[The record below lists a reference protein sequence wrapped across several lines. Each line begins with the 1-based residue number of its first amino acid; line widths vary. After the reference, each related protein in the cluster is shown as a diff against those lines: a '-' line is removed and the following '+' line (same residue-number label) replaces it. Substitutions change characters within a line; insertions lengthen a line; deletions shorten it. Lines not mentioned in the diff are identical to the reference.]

1 MRPLRVSRSVSF
13 RFTSLTMWLALG
25 LLALSGRDTI
35 AQRPGQLLRRVA
47 ADAGSADAPL
57 LFCVGVHIEPFGA
70 EPSAIVGNAPR
81 PSFAPSRPDYNNRPF
96 FEKHVE
102 DLRLLVALVEKHGG
116 KLTVQA
122 QTPFTRAAAE
132 SGLTLFAD
140 LEKRGHEVA
149 LHFHEDAH
157 LGRGCDALPVEKWA
171 AVMKEE
177 IDWLKKAGATRV
189 RYWSG
194 GNLYA
199 NVLEAASRVGLDVM
213 SDYKNP
219 RTQNSDERLMGVAPW
234 RPSAGPR
241 ESDVAAFAKHSPS
254 GKIVYLPDGIFGRV
268 DFNSM
273 RRAMGTGGDYAYFDS
288 LTDGLERSLRAA
300 RKDRMNVFHITVH
313 AGEFR
318 GGPFGQPFA
327 VIDRWLTEI
336 VDPLV
341 KAGKIK
347 WATFSQMADGYA
359 KWEKANPGVDPR
371 SGKDVTPA
379 KVSPARNAAPPTF
392 FAVHCEAH
400 SANPPMWDAL
410 TRFVDMADGYGA
422 KLTLMFNPQ
431 WVEFIVPDK
440 SRFERVKAWQKNG
453 HEVALHYHTIRHNG
467 WCGYT
472 NRSEWKATPRYR
484 GTVADMMKL
493 LQQLAAPDRIVT
505 ACCGIDVSSTE
516 PPRSASADAIVDATD
531 FPDEIIYDVDGI
543 VDGLA
548 KPLTFTYKDKERVH
562 LRHLFLNPRQPQTL
576 QNLQATFDRA
586 QAGEVLGVVT
596 HEMAFAFAPTF
607 VEQWFQFLQT
617 RGAKVRTVRDIAG
630 QKEKQAGEALRTE
643 TPVAENRSAP
653 HGYVTFALNVHD
665 TRYVNESADTVLRF
679 IEIFQKYK
687 VRGDFY
693 LTAPKTEMFVKQR
706 PDVIAALKESGMTI
720 SYHVRPPHPI
730 YAGFDARLRNLDDE
744 KLAAAVRDY
753 ETYHLDLTTG
763 DLQRDQPGGYSYVAK
778 VFGRHPVVVSPQS
791 GDPRIRAAALKVYT
805 EMGARMAVLYHES
818 GTKLEQPF
826 EWSHGLL
833 ARPSDFSVTR
843 WALPGEPRESFWW
856 NRLDSPQATE
866 FNPTTY
872 LKKRLADWSGSRPP
886 FITALIHENNFY
898 RFGPEAWQFVYTD
911 PQTRRPLH
919 PPYDLNAPDRSR
931 LRSPEEQERIWK
943 AYEELVAYAAAHLRV
958 VTSEDIVAM
967 AEKNVN

>member
-1 MRPLRVSRSVSF
+1 MKPLRVRGSVSF
-13 RFTSLTMWLALG
+13 RFTSLSVGLALG
-25 LLALSGRDTI
+25 LLALSGQDII
-35 AQRPGQLLRRVA
+35 AQRPGQLSRRVA

-81 PSFAPSRPDYNNRPF
+81 PPFASPRRPDYNNRPF

-122 QTPFTRAAAE
+122 QTPFTRVAAE
-132 SGLTLFAD
+132 SGVTLFAD

-177 IDWLKKAGATRV
+177 VDWLKKAGATRV

-194 GNLYA
+194 GNLYSG
-199 NVLEAASRVGLDVM
+199 VLEAAARAGLDVM
-213 SDYKNP
+213 SDHKNP
-219 RTQNSDERLMGVAPW
+219 RQQKTDEKLLAVVPW
-234 RPSAGPR
+234 RPSGGPR
-241 ESDVAAFAKHSPS
+241 ENDVTAFAKHDPA

-273 RRAMGTGGDYAYFDS
+273 RRAMGPGGDYAYFDS

-300 RKDRMNVFHITVH
+300 RKDRVNVFHITVH

-341 KAGKIK
+341 KAGKIR
-347 WATFSQMADGYA
+347 WATFSEMADAYR
-359 KWEKANPGVDPR
+359 KWEKEHPGVDPR
-371 SGKDVTPA
+371 SVTQT
-379 KVSPARNAAPPTF
+379 VS
-392 FAVHCEAH
+392 
-400 SANPPMWDAL
+400 
-410 TRFVDMADGYGA
+410 
-422 KLTLMFNPQ
+422 
-431 WVEFIVPDK
+431 
-440 SRFERVKAWQKNG
+440 
-453 HEVALHYHTIRHNG
+453 
-467 WCGYT
+467 
-472 NRSEWKATPRYR
+472 
-484 GTVADMMKL
+484 
-493 LQQLAAPDRIVT
+493 
-505 ACCGIDVSSTE
+505 
-516 PPRSASADAIVDATD
+516 
-531 FPDEIIYDVDGI
+531 
-543 VDGLA
+543 
-548 KPLTFTYKDKERVH
+548 
-562 LRHLFLNPRQPQTL
+562 LRHQGQTDSL
-576 QNLQATFDRA
+576 
-586 QAGEVLGVVT
+586 
-596 HEMAFAFAPTF
+596 
-607 VEQWFQFLQT
+607 
-617 RGAKVRTVRDIAG
+617 
-630 QKEKQAGEALRTE
+630 
-643 TPVAENRSAP
+643 P
-653 HGYVTFALNVHD
+653 HGYVTFVLNVHD
-665 TRYVNESADTVLRF
+665 TRYVNESADTVLRL
-679 IEIFQKYK
+679 IKIFQKYK

-706 PDVIAALKESGMTI
+706 PDVIAALQESGMTI

-753 ETYHLDLTTG
+753 EIYHLDLTTG
-763 DLQRDQPGGYSYVAK
+763 DLQRDQPGGYAYVAK
-778 VFGRHPVVVSPQS
+778 VFGRPPVVVSPQS
-791 GDPRIRAAALKVYT
+791 GDPRIRAAALKVYADL
-805 EMGARMAVLYHES
+805 GARMAVLYHES
-818 GTKLEQPF
+818 GTKLKQPF

-856 NRLDSPQATE
+856 NRLDSPQAAA
-866 FNPTTY
+866 FNPTAY
-872 LKKRLADWSGSRPP
+872 LKKRLTEWSGSRPP

-911 PQTRRPLH
+911 PQTRRPLS

-931 LRSPEEQERIWK
+931 PRSSEEQERIWK
-943 AYEELVAYAAAHLRV
+943 AYEELVAHAAAHLRV

-967 AEKNVN
+967 AEKNVH